1 MKKIVLFSIIALI
14 GLTASAA
21 DQTKEQFMAAR
32 KALAERG
39 GKEFNAAA
47 TEKIF
52 AARDLNKDGKLSAEE
67 LKPAAKP
74 AKPAKPAAEAAE

>member
-21 DQTKEQFMAAR
+21 DQTKDQFIAAR
-32 KALAERG
+32 KAAAEKA
-39 GKEFNAAA
+39 GKEFNATAA
-47 TEKIF
+47 EKQF
-52 AARDLNKDGKLSAEE
+52 AAKDLNKDGKLSAEE

-74 AKPAKPAAEAAE
+74 AAKKPAAAE

>member
-1 MKKIVLFSIIALI
+1 MKKIVLFSVIALI

-21 DQTKEQFMAAR
+21 DQTKEQFMAAK
-32 KALAERG
+32 KAAAEKA

-47 TEKIF
+47 SEKAF

-74 AKPAKPAAEAAE
+74 VAKPAAAE